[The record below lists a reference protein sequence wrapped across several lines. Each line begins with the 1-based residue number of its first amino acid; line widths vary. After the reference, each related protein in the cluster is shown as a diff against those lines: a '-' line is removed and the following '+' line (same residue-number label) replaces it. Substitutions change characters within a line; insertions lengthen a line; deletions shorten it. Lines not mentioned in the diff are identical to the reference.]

1 MSGIILYDLEGEG
14 TLVLADAAEHFS
26 LLADAWES
34 SVGDP
39 PKRASRVTDTLS
51 STENLMTRVSGLS
64 VWPEGAGTPVQ
75 ERHQVV
81 VPHGEPVL
89 SALSE
94 SGHTLVRYDF
104 LRGTA
109 EAWIEDA
116 APDGDGTDAALSII
130 LDEVA
135 DTEMLSVLARHPNP
149 AVALTASTQPACP
162 EGLRSLLAFWAVS
175 EGAWDY
181 AGPHVS
187 LFHVRADGLV
197 TYLEQDDQGEGEV
210 RRTRISDVTEAE
222 AVMGSFAADPYLYSA
237 ILGSGLSFPVSL
249 LGACLW
255 GQVKQGL
262 SRVPLDFWG
271 EPLQEDEAYGFLC
284 FFYGEE
290 KLMHVL
296 REQEMFRR
304 ARDAVA
310 AAPPPATPVDKSA
323 LLGDLRPGFL
333 HYFW

>member
-1 MSGIILYDLEGEG
+1 MSGIILYDLEGDG
-14 TLVLADAAEHFS
+14 ALVLADAAEHFS

-34 SVGDP
+34 SVGDL
-39 PKRASRVTDTLS
+39 PKRAGHVADTVGA
-51 STENLMTRVSGLS
+51 TENLLAKVSGLS
-64 VWPEGAGTPVQ
+64 VWPEGAGAPVQ
-75 ERHQVV
+75 EHHQVV
-81 VPHGEPVL
+81 VPHGKPVL

-94 SGHTLVRYDF
+94 SGHALVRYYF

-109 EAWIEDA
+109 EAWLEDA
-116 APDGDGTDAALSII
+116 APDDDGTDAALSII

-149 AVALTASTQPACP
+149 AAALMASTRPACP
-162 EGLRSLLAFWAVS
+162 KGLRSLLAFWAVS
-175 EGAWDY
+175 EGYWDY

-197 TYLEQDDQGEGEV
+197 TYLEKDGQGEGTV
-210 RRTRISDVTEAE
+210 SRTRISNVTEAE
-222 AVMGSFAADPYLYSA
+222 AIMGSFDADPYLYSA

-271 EPLQEDEAYGFLC
+271 EPLQEDEVYGFLC
-284 FFYGEE
+284 FFHGEE
-290 KLMHVL
+290 KLMHAL
-296 REQEMFRR
+296 QEQEMFRR

-310 AAPPPATPVDKSA
+310 AAPPTATPADKSA
-323 LLGDLRPGFL
+323 LLGDLRPDFL
-333 HYFW
+333 RYSW